1 MWYAGHKTPLSNY
14 LLVKEKGAYKAE
26 KNNVVGATL
35 RDISEKAHSKE
46 CRANHK
52 GPFPSAM
59 NISSCGYGIRRTKC

>member
-35 RDISEKAHSKE
+35 RDISEKPTQ
-46 CRANHK
+46 RNVVLTIK
-52 GPFPSAM
+52 GHFQVL
-59 NISSCGYGIRRTKC
+59 